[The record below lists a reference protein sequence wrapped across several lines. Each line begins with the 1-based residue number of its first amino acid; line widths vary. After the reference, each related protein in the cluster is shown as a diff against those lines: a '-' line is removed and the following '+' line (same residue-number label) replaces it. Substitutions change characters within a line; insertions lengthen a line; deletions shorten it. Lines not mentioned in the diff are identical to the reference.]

1 MALHPEFPYPIYL
14 VITESA
20 CRYHHW
26 LEVAE
31 QAILGGV
38 DIVQLREKELSVDEL
53 LKRAIQLKSLTDTY
67 NIPLV
72 INDFPDIA
80 AHIDAWGVHVGQND
94 TSPSRIARQ
103 YASPPKIGWSLENM
117 DQLVSSEISGVHH
130 LGVSPI
136 YHTPTKTD
144 TSGAWGLHGLKQLRA
159 ATDRPLIAIGGL
171 HVEHVQ
177 SVFEN
182 GADSVAVV
190 SEICSSLNPKKAA
203 EQLKNCWVQH
213 DKKSN

>member
-38 DIVQLREKELSVDEL
+38 DIVQLREKELPVDEL

-80 AHIDAWGVHVGQND
+80 IHIDAWGVHVGQND

-117 DQLVSSEISGVHH
+117 DQLVSSEMSGVHH

-144 TSGAWGLHGLKQLRA
+144 TGDAWGLHGLKQLRA
-159 ATDRPLIAIGGL
+159 AIDCPLIAIGGL
-171 HVEHVQ
+171 HLGQVQ

-182 GADSVAVV
+182 GANSVAVV
-190 SEICSSLNPKKAA
+190 SEICSSLHPKKAA
-203 EQLKNCWVQH
+203 ERLKDCWAQH
-213 DKKSN
+213 DEKSS